1 MLGGGQKR
9 KACFTLERLN
19 SMAFD
24 HVPLNWIRTF
34 ERTARL
40 LSFQGAAAELH
51 VTPGAVS
58 QQIRKLE
65 LELGQSLFQ
74 RSRYP
79 VSLTPAG
86 EALLERVQ
94 GPLNQI
100 DKAILDSRNQS
111 HGSQIHVW
119 GSRFFMRLWLLPR
132 LHLFRER
139 HPNLELVLTTAS
151 PLASV
156 PQDCDV
162 AIRVGFDMN
171 PDLHRE
177 PLLRRVAIPV
187 CSPDYLRHSGPVSTI
202 ADYSGH
208 HLLQGSLHDDEWR
221 AWLAANGSG
230 QLPLPHVTRLS
241 SSDLVHAAAIEG
253 VGIAL
258 GRLGFIDK
266 DIASGRLVQLCGEPA
281 DVGVPFCL
289 HYRKDR
295 KTDPNIRKFT
305 AWLREDVTR
314 RSSDFPPALAA
325 KIAG

>member
-1 MLGGGQKR
+1 
-9 KACFTLERLN
+9 
-19 SMAFD
+19 MAFD
-24 HVPLNWIRTF
+24 HMPLNWIRTF

-94 GPLNQI
+94 SPLHQI
-100 DKAILDSRNQS
+100 DQALLDSRNQNQNQ
-111 HGSQIHVW
+111 GSQIHVW

-132 LHLFRER
+132 LHLFKER
-139 HPNLELVLTTAS
+139 HPNLTLVLTTAS

-156 PQDCDV
+156 PADCDV
-162 AIRVGFDMN
+162 AIRVGYDMN

-177 PLLRRVAIPV
+177 PLLRRVAVPV
-187 CSPDYLRHSGPVSTI
+187 CSPDYLRQHGPITTI

-208 HLLQGSLHDDEWR
+208 LLLRGSLHDDEWR
-221 AWLAANGSG
+221 LWLAANGSS
-230 QLPLPHVTRLS
+230 QLPLPNVTTLS

-266 DIASGRLVQLCGEPA
+266 DITSGRLIQLCGEPA
-281 DVGVPFCL
+281 DVGVPFFL

-295 KTDPNIRKFT
+295 KTDPNIRRFT
-305 AWLREDVTR
+305 AWLREDVIR
-314 RSSDFPPALAA
+314 RSSDFPPALVA
-325 KIAG
+325 KVAN